1 MFFSGISWFPV
12 IVAAIVAFIGGWIW
26 YSPSFFG
33 KIYAREMGWP
43 EAPTK
48 EERKKGM
55 VKKFG
60 IVLLGQFVMAT
71 VASALIN
78 SLFIISFSQ
87 ILLVVLSLWAAF
99 VLVTKMNDVLFG
111 NKSWKL
117 YAINVGQ
124 DLLSTLIIFI
134 VISFLSR

>member
-1 MFFSGISWFPV
+1 
-12 IVAAIVAFIGGWIW
+12 
-26 YSPSFFG
+26 
-33 KIYAREMGWP
+33 MGWP

-87 ILLVVLSLWAAF
+87 IVLVVLSLWAAF